1 MKQHFERKQSQPR
14 LANHLAGFNRT
25 VSLCGVWIGSD
36 AFIEG
41 RDPAFTRKRI
51 KAYVPADGTARP
63 TEEGECHSEDLLC
76 DCPICQ
82 REGYRAGRVADLMA
96 TGISF
101 AEADKIVRKE
111 RCPEMKQHFER
122 KQITPRRVNHLTQ
135 CNRGESLCGVWLS
148 REPFVE
154 GCDPSFER
162 KPICKRCANVA
173 RQIIA
178 ELEAQLEGEGV

>member
-41 RDPAFTRKRI
+41 RDPAFTRKR
-51 KAYVPADGTARP
+51 V
-63 TEEGECHSEDLLC
+63 
-76 DCPICQ
+76 
-82 REGYRAGRVADLMA
+82 
-96 TGISF
+96 
-101 AEADKIVRKE
+101 
-111 RCPEMKQHFER
+111 
-122 KQITPRRVNHLTQ
+122 
-135 CNRGESLCGVWLS
+135 
-148 REPFVE
+148 
-154 GCDPSFER
+154 
-162 KPICKRCANVA
+162 CKRCANVA